1 MNEPKDVSLNIA
13 EGILEA
19 VEHPLL
25 SRDVG
30 SPGSLMRRANDLGQE
45 LAQLRARTTP
55 ANPTAKGGMKPQPTR
70 EELRALFE
78 SYDYTLP
85 LSPESVSKAARAGW
99 ECGYAARQAREKE
112 TFASGHGTRT
122 VAVLKALL
130 AISRPSDAR
139 ERAVVDAAGVLLD
152 ELEKG
157 MVTGSST
164 PIAEARG
171 ANGPGGQY
179 KIVKNEN
186 GTILECRECSMLGG
200 DHALGCPFI
209 RRLAASQEKS

>member
-1 MNEPKDVSLNIA
+1 MSEPRDVSLSLA

-19 VEHPLL
+19 VE
-25 SRDVG
+25 
-30 SPGSLMRRANDLGQE
+30 
-45 LAQLRARTTP
+45 QLRARTTP

-78 SYDYTLP
+78 SHDYTLP
-85 LSPESVSKAARAGW
+85 LSPENVSKAARAGW
-99 ECGYAARQAREKE
+99 ECGYAARQVREKE
-112 TFASGHGTRT
+112 AFASAHGTRT
-122 VAVLKALL
+122 VAVLKGLL

-157 MVTGSST
+157 MVTGSSA
-164 PIAEARG
+164 PIVEARG
-171 ANGPGGQY
+171 ANGPGDQY
-179 KIVKNEN
+179 KIIKNEN
-186 GTILECRECSMLGG
+186 GTILECRECSTLGG